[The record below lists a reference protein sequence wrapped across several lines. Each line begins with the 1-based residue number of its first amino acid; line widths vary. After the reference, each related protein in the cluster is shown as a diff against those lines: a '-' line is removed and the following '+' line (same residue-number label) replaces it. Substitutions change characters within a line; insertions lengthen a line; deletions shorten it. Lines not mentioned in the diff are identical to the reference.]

1 MNLLRI
7 YTTADGTTGRE
18 FKQYDDY
25 DAALSAMHTF
35 MANGI
40 ADSNIIKSVCEVID
54 DEGAVRKI
62 ESWAEAA
69 EE

>member
-7 YTTADGTTGRE
+7 YTTASGTNGRE

-25 DAALSAMHTF
+25 DSALSAMHTY

-40 ADSNIIKSVCEVID
+40 ADSNIVKTVCEVID

-62 ESWAEAA
+62 ESWAETT